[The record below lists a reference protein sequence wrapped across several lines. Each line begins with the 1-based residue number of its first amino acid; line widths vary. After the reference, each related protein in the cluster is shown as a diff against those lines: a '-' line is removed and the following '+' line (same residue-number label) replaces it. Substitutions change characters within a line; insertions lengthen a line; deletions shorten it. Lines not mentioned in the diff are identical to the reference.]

1 LALST
6 FSWVCWIAPRNKT
19 VNTLFGTNSGLG
31 MSIVSF
37 DWTQLTLIGNPLIVP
52 WWAQVNIVA
61 GFALFYWLIVPL
73 IYFTNVRPAVKV

>member
-1 LALST
+1 
-6 FSWVCWIAPRNKT
+6 
-19 VNTLFGTNSGLG
+19 